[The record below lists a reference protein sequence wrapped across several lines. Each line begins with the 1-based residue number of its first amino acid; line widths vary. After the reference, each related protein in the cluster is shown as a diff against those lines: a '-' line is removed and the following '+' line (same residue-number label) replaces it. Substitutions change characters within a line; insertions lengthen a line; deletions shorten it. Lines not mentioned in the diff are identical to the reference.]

1 MSFLFYRSAKT
12 SSEEFWEGR
21 FEDILNEWREKG
33 ISDTDNIE
41 DITTETD
48 DDLKKTFYPDE
59 TVSGTDMQSATFIE
73 QHVASLTICKS
84 FFIQT

>member
-1 MSFLFYRSAKT
+1 MENFTK
-12 SSEEFWEGR
+12 
-21 FEDILNEWREKG
+21 WREKG
-33 ISDTDNIE
+33 ISDTDNLE

-84 FFIQT
+84 FFYANLITFFFTDSFF